1 MGSILF
7 QEEGGIRGFC
17 LSRGSGEGYKRQ
29 QHFRALV
36 VFSERHYHSGS
47 ELPGLETHAQRVVAV
62 YAVSD
67 SGLRTQVPGVV
78 AAVCFFEM
86 ERGVLGAEP
95 CRHGHFVDA
104 VEIFGKEIQFVLT
117 LMGNYR

>member
-1 MGSILF
+1 M
-7 QEEGGIRGFC
+7 
-17 LSRGSGEGYKRQ
+17 
-29 QHFRALV
+29 
-36 VFSERHYHSGS
+36 
-47 ELPGLETHAQRVVAV
+47 VAV

-78 AAVCFFEM
+78 AAVCLFEM